1 MQALQLRQREYLLR
15 ISRAMTSRL
24 DLPSLLRLILNSAAE
39 MVGGEVGLIILRQA
53 DGRLVP
59 QALYGLSAARAAQLA
74 TALVSMS
81 SGVARTEGGWTLPEL
96 SLPLVSAA
104 AGVPLRQVV
113 QMPLR
118 IDDQAMGAIYV
129 FRSGGAAF
137 GGNERQVLQSFA
149 DQAAIAVRNA
159 RLYEQA
165 MAEKRRLDAIIE
177 NSANGVMILGP
188 DRRVEVMNRA
198 LSILTG
204 WPAEEATGEPCWKVL
219 PLEQVQ
225 GNNLCAPDSPAADQ
239 TDTSPQYVE
248 GELVRPGGSRLT
260 LGVTYTPLYDSG
272 GRLLNFIVN
281 VVDITRFREAEQ
293 MKSTFVSVI
302 SHELKTPVALIKGYA
317 GTLRRPDV
325 EWDSETMQEGLSVI
339 EEEADRLNGLIDNL
353 LDASRIQAG
362 VFKLELGDVNL
373 VRLAQRVV
381 EGFRLQTQAHGFELG
396 FPPDLPAVVADEAR
410 IRQVLDNLVSN
421 AIKYSPD
428 GGAIRIGAWYDA
440 QGVTV
445 YVADQ
450 GIGIPHDEQD
460 RLFESFYRVDSGI
473 RRRTKGTGLGLYLSK
488 TIIDAHDGSIWVR
501 SEPGKGSTFF
511 FTLPT
516 VAGAEELQVAGGR
529 LHSASGP

>member
-1 MQALQLRQREYLLR
+1 MQTLQLRQREYLLR

-59 QALYGLSAARAAQLA
+59 QVVYGLSAARAAQLA
-74 TALVSMS
+74 TALLGMS
-81 SGVARTEGGWTLPEL
+81 STISRTESNWVLPEL
-96 SLPLVSAA
+96 SLPVVSAVAGA
-104 AGVPLRQVV
+104 ALRQVV
-113 QMPLR
+113 QLPLR
-118 IDDQAMGAIYV
+118 IEDEPLGAIYV

-137 GGNERQVLQSFA
+137 GANERQVLQSFA

-165 MAEKRRLDAIIE
+165 MAEKKRLDAIIE
-177 NSANGVMILGP
+177 NSANGVMILSP
-188 DRRVEVMNRA
+188 DRRIEVMNRA
-198 LSILTG
+198 LSILSG
-204 WPAEEATGEPCWKVL
+204 WPANEATGEPCWKVL
-219 PLEQVQ
+219 PLEHPQ
-225 GNNLCAPDSPAADQ
+225 GPDPCAPDSELADL
-239 TDTSPQYVE
+239 PEGPPLYVE
-248 GELVRPGGSRLT
+248 GDLVRPGGTRLT
-260 LGVTYTPLYDSG
+260 LGVTYTPLYDANN
-272 GRLLNFIVN
+272 RLLNIIVN

-293 MKSTFVSVI
+293 MKSTFISVI

-325 EWDSETMQEGLSVI
+325 EWDPETMDEGLGVI
-339 EEEADRLNGLIDNL
+339 EEEADRLNSLIDNL

-373 VRLAQRVV
+373 ERLARRAVD
-381 EGFRLQTQAHGFELG
+381 GFRLQTAAHDFELD
-396 FPPDLPAVVADEAR
+396 FPPDLPTVMADEAR

-428 GGAIRIGAWYDA
+428 GGTIRIGAWHDA

-445 YVADQ
+445 YIADQ
-450 GIGIPHDEQD
+450 GIGIPLDDQG
-460 RLFESFYRVDSGI
+460 RLFESFYRVDSGL
-473 RRRTKGTGLGLYLSK
+473 RRRTKGTGLGLYLSR
-488 TIIDAHDGSIWVR
+488 TIVDAHVGSIWVR

-511 FTLPT
+511 FTLPH
-516 VAGAEELQVAGGR
+516 VAGAGL
-529 LHSASGP
+529 

>member
-39 MVGGEVGLIILRQA
+39 MVGGEVGLILLRQA
-53 DGRLVP
+53 DGRPVP
-59 QALYGLSAARAAQLA
+59 QALYGLSAARAAQLVA
-74 TALVSMS
+74 ALVGMS
-81 SGVARTEGGWTLPEL
+81 SATSRTEGGWALPEL

-113 QMPLR
+113 HLPLR
-118 IDDQAMGAIYV
+118 IEDEPMGAIYV

-137 GGNERQVLQSFA
+137 GSNERQVLQSFA

-177 NSANGVMILGP
+177 NSANGVMILSP
-188 DRRVEVMNRA
+188 DRRIEVMNRA

-204 WPAEEATGEPCWKVL
+204 WPAEEATGEPCWKVM

-225 GNNLCAPDSPAADQ
+225 GLNVCSPDSAPVDLPE
-239 TDTSPQYVE
+239 SLPVYVE
-248 GELVRPGGSRLT
+248 GDLVRPGGSRLT
-260 LGVTYTPLYDSG
+260 LGVTYTPLYDSN
-272 GRLLNFIVN
+272 GRLLNIIVN

-293 MKSTFVSVI
+293 MKSTFISVI

-317 GTLRRPDV
+317 GTLRRTDAD
-325 EWDSETMQEGLSVI
+325 WDPETMHEGLSVI
-339 EEEADRLNGLIDNL
+339 EEEADRLNSLIDNL

-362 VFKLELGDVNL
+362 VFKLELGDVSL
-373 VRLAQRVV
+373 ERLAQRVV
-381 EGFRLQTQAHGFELG
+381 EGFRLQTEAHDFEFD
-396 FPPDLPAVVADEAR
+396 FPPGLPMVVADEAR

-428 GGAIRIGAWYDA
+428 GGTIRIGGWHDE

-450 GIGIPHDEQD
+450 GIGIPQDEQS
-460 RLFESFYRVDSGI
+460 RLFESFYRVDSGL

-488 TIIDAHDGSIWVR
+488 TIIDAHNGTIWVR

-511 FTLPT
+511 FTLPI
-516 VAGAEELQVAGGR
+516 AAIAE
-529 LHSASGP
+529 